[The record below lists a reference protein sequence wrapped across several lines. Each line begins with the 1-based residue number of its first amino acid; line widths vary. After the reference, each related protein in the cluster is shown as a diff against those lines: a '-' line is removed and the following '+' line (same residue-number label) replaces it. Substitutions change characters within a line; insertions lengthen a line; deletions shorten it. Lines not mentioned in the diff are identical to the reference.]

1 MSSGKLKMILRRVR
15 KFFRRVIKFMLVI
28 HHSGG
33 PVLNGWLLQN
43 RWVKCLMKLSC
54 MNVSLALSEE
64 VIVLLILWLICS
76 SPYTFYS
83 VEDIQDADGLWF
95 MVI

>member
-1 MSSGKLKMILRRVR
+1 M
-15 KFFRRVIKFMLVI
+15 
-28 HHSGG
+28 
-33 PVLNGWLLQN
+33 LNGWLLQN

-83 VEDIQDADGLWF
+83 VEDIQDADGLWLF
-95 MVI
+95 RFCKIMAISHIVSFTFCCSCNGLDSF